1 MIEHEGIIH
10 NINGN
15 QFTICITQNSA
26 CSDCHAKGACMAADT
41 KEKMVD
47 VLDSSGQFK
56 LNERVLLIGKTSIGY
71 KAVLWA
77 FVIPIIIMV
86 GAIFA
91 ATSVWH
97 VGELQAALAALITL
111 VPYYA
116 FLYLLRHKM
125 GEKLAFTIK
134 KLN

>member
-15 QFTICITQNSA
+15 QLTICITQNSA

-41 KEKMVD
+41 KEKMVN
-47 VLDSSGQFK
+47 VLDNSGQFK
-56 LNERVLLIGKTSIGY
+56 LHERVMLMGKTSIGY

-77 FVIPIIIMV
+77 FVIPLIVLVGVII
-86 GAIFA
+86 A

-97 VGELQAALAALITL
+97 VGELHAALLALATL
-111 VPYYA
+111 VPYYLI
-116 FLYLLRHKM
+116 LYLLRHKM
-125 GEKLAFTIK
+125 SEKLAFTIK
-134 KLN
+134 KIN